1 MPEKYPAYKD
11 SPVEW
16 APKIPS
22 HWGISPAMGVFEEKS
37 NKNTECLE
45 RNLLSLSYGKI
56 VRKDI
61 NSNLGLL
68 PESFETYQIVEAD
81 NIILRLT
88 DLQNDKRSL
97 RVGLVQERGII
108 TSAYLCL
115 IPKKIFPRYS
125 YYLLHSYDLCKVFY
139 TMGGGVRQSIGFSE
153 FKRLPCLVPPL
164 SEQQKIADY
173 LDRETQKLDAL
184 IAAKKRLLE
193 LLAEKR
199 RALITQAVTRGL
211 NADVPLRDSGIKW
224 LGEIPRHWNLVKI
237 KHVATVGNG
246 STPFRDETSYW
257 QDGSFPWLTS
267 TVVNDDFIGEATEFV
282 TEVALKECHLPI
294 VQPNSVLIAI
304 TGQGKTRGKA
314 ALLPYQATINQH
326 MAFITP
332 FEELLNP
339 NFLQLFLTSVYE
351 VLRTISEGMGST
363 KGALTCEQVG
373 DFLMPLPSLLEQRE
387 IVNKLNRQTQQIDL
401 LTSVADKGIALL
413 QERRTSLISA
423 AVTGQLPIP
432 D

>member
-1 MPEKYPAYKD
+1 MISFSSFSLEKLKFVALVEMGQ
-11 SPVEW
+11 SP
-16 APKIPS
+16 PS
-22 HWGISPAMGVFEEKS
+22 SDY
-37 NKNTECLE
+37 
-45 RNLLSLSYGKI
+45 SLSSNIGLPFLQGTADFGFQHPLPRVYCLTPTKTSLPGDILFSVRAPVGTLNISDRHYGI
-56 VRKDI
+56 GR
-61 NSNLGLL
+61 GLCAIRCGDRVNQNFAWWAL
-68 PESFETYQIVEAD
+68 HWARSQLAYEVTGSTYDAVASEDVA
-81 NIILRLT
+81 N
-88 DLQNDKRSL
+88 
-97 RVGLVQERGII
+97 V
-108 TSAYLCL
+108 L
-115 IPKKIFPRYS
+115 IP
-125 YYLLHSYDLCKVFY
+125 
-139 TMGGGVRQSIGFSE
+139 
-153 FKRLPCLVPPL
+153 LPSVK
-164 SEQQKIADY
+164 QQKRIADY
-173 LDRETQKLDAL
+173 LDRATQKIYAL
-184 IAAKKRLLE
+184 IVAKKRLLE

-211 NADVPLRDSGIKW
+211 NPDVPLRDSGIEW
-224 LGEIPRHWNLVKI
+224 LGQIPSHWNLVKI

-267 TVVNDDFIGEATEFV
+267 TVVNDDFIGEATEFI

-314 ALLPYQATINQH
+314 ALLPYKATINQH

-332 FEELLNP
+332 SRALLNP

-351 VLRTISEGMGST
+351 VLRMISEGMGST

-373 DFLMPLPSLLEQRE
+373 DFFVPLPSLLEQEE
-387 IVNKLNRQTQQIDL
+387 IVNKLHRQIQKIDL
-401 LTSVADKGIALL
+401 LSNVAAETISLL

-423 AVTGQLPIP
+423 AVTGQLQIA